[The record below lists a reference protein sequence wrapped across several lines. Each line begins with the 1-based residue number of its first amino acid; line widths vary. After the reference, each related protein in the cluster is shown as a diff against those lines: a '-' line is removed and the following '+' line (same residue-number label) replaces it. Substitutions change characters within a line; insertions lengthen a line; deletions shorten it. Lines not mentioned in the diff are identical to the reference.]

1 MKIPVT
7 IITGFLGSGKTT
19 LLCNLLRQT
28 PDRRLAILV
37 NEFGEVSIDGALL
50 RTAGGSGAEIHDLPN
65 GCICCTVQDDF
76 LPIMKRLQARKDEI
90 DHVLIETSGLALPT
104 PVIQAL
110 GWPEVRNDFQ
120 LDAVITVVDTP
131 QLLDGKL
138 ESGSETPGLEG
149 AAPLTHENAV
159 VFILNQQLESADVVV
174 LNKVDELN
182 EDQLLKAEKLVREKS
197 TKVRF
202 LEVAYHAE
210 LDTRLCL
217 GMGLHKE
224 EAPQIH
230 GHGHHD
236 HHAEPHHGPVQLAP
250 SDLSVPLAD
259 QKQFDG
265 HAHSGLKSHEHGA
278 HSHEHFHEH
287 DTGWQSF
294 VLRSRDPQ
302 DHEKIRLAVREVS
315 IKEPILRAK
324 GFAIVAGKDHRLVL
338 QGVRSRVQAY
348 YESEHSHEHES
359 TVVFIGHNPN
369 RQKIAALISELSGT
383 HWS

>member
-19 LLCNLLRQT
+19 LLCNLLKQS
-28 PDRRLAILV
+28 PDLRLAILV

-50 RTAGGSGAEIHDLPN
+50 RTASGNGAEIHDLPN
-65 GCICCTVQDDF
+65 GCICCTVQDGF
-76 LPIMKRLQARKDEI
+76 LPIMKKLQARKDEI

-110 GWPEVRNDFQ
+110 NWPEVRNDFQ

-138 ESGSETPGLEG
+138 ERGSETPGLEG
-149 AAPLTHENAV
+149 AAPLDHENAV
-159 VFILNQQLESADVVV
+159 DFILNQQLENADVVV
-174 LNKVDELN
+174 LNKVDELH
-182 EDQLLKAEKLVREKS
+182 EDQLLEAEKLVRAKS
-197 TKVRF
+197 PRVRF

-217 GMGLHKE
+217 GMGLHQE
-224 EAPQIH
+224 EAPQVH

-250 SDLSVPLAD
+250 TDFTPLAD
-259 QKQFDG
+259 QTQFNG
-265 HAHSGLKSHEHGA
+265 HAHSGLKSHEHGE

-294 VLRSRDPQ
+294 VLRSRDLQ
-302 DHEKIRLAVREVS
+302 DHEKLKLAVREVS
-315 IKEPILRAK
+315 LKEPILRAK
-324 GFAIVAGKDHRLVL
+324 GFALIAGKHHRLVL

-348 YESEHSHEHES
+348 YESEHTHEHES
-359 TVVFIGHNPN
+359 TMVFIGHHPN
-369 RQKIAALISELSGT
+369 RQKIAALVSELSGT
-383 HWS
+383 RWA

>member
-19 LLCNLLRQT
+19 LLCNLLKQS
-28 PDRRLAILV
+28 PDRRLAVLV

-50 RTAGGSGAEIHDLPN
+50 RTAGGKGAEIHDLPN

-104 PVIQAL
+104 PVMQAL
-110 GWPEVRNDFQ
+110 SWPEVRNDFQ

-138 ESGSETPGLEG
+138 ERGSKTPGLEG
-149 AAPLTHENAV
+149 SAPLDHENAV
-159 VFILNQQLESADVVV
+159 DFILNQQLENADVVV
-174 LNKVDELN
+174 LNKVDELH
-182 EDQLLKAEKLVREKS
+182 EDHLLKAEELVRKKS
-197 TKVRF
+197 PKVRF

-217 GMGLHKE
+217 GMGLHQE
-224 EAPQIH
+224 EAPQVH
-230 GHGHHD
+230 GHGHH

-250 SDLSVPLAD
+250 TDLSTPLAD

-302 DHEKIRLAVREVS
+302 DQEKLKMAVREVS
-315 IKEPILRAK
+315 LKEPILRAK
-324 GFAIVAGKDHRLVL
+324 GFAIVSGKHHRLVL
-338 QGVRSRVQAY
+338 QGVRSRVQTY
-348 YESEHSHEHES
+348 YEDDHSHEHES
-359 TVVFIGHNPN
+359 TMVFIGHHPN

-383 HWS
+383 HWT